1 MPSRFEQ
8 YKQSESQ
15 KRELQSD
22 LAELKNLYNSYE
34 SFYNTYTFDEFLEY
48 STRNSSNPLDSSI
61 LTYLKEKENEDKVL
75 KEFRKTTVPWLS
87 ETIGGGLSAARS
99 ISLPIMSKLPTSPV
113 AKTLNVLAPNEQ
125 EIRRGTDRAFR
136 NVGEAVGFGDIWD
149 EKTDEKTGKKYY
161 EIQQPETTAGQIL
174 KPVGEYVSALAVT
187 RNPSSLFSKTASTVT
202 KRKVGRPSK
211 ADVAKAARAEST
223 EKLLGVGK
231 TLARAEGAAQ
241 VAFADDPEFVYV
253 ASALSNYIG
262 NDDNMLSDVLNYLD
276 VDEQSPEAARRL
288 SLLLDGLVFSGV
300 VSTGIGAFKLTKEGI
315 LKILNS
321 VKNSSQSQKESF
333 KSLIQGGAKTKSAR
347 QKDVPEVPIIRDI
360 SNENIL
366 KFGTDSLVYRGL
378 NSGYKGV
385 QRFYQNFLTTSGM
398 YSEDMFKML
407 KSADYNKIGWSK
419 RASEIHAKLVTSI
432 AKAAKTSKFSKDE
445 IDERLFDYLKGKKT
459 LNSLPKNPEL
469 RQFAKLA
476 KDEITN
482 LSQMLLKTKY
492 IPSNIKKIAEENMG
506 SYLRKTYQ
514 FYEDKN
520 WRPSQEVIDD
530 VTNTIAESIRKTKG
544 TKNVTPAQLTQARQ
558 VVNDI
563 LNRDTKN
570 YNNVISHLNGVFG
583 TKKNEIVFQQRKN
596 IAPAIQKLLGG
607 EEVDASLAVFRT
619 LDTLGTQLTNY
630 KLYDDLY
637 NRGIGKWFFKETGK
651 FSKAPDDALK
661 AGKISGE
668 QFLQLDGL
676 RTTPEI
682 AEYFNTIASKK
693 GPLDS
698 LSKVYSYFL
707 AAKGASQAAAT
718 VFNSL
723 THVRNTIGG
732 SIILMRNGINPFSE
746 ETVKSAQILSNDL
759 FTMDA
764 TKKNKALSDLYE
776 EYQRLGLVNQNVRVG
791 EFKNLINDFIR
802 NENKNLYSYTSNVFK
817 KAANKATSVYV
828 AEDDLWRIVA
838 YNKELNTLKK
848 AYPDLARRN
857 LQDLKQEA
865 ANIVRDTMPTY
876 DLIAPGL
883 QRLRQLP
890 IGNFFSFTAEQFRN
904 NYNTFMRAGQE
915 LRSGNKVIQD
925 RGMNRLASQITTNY
939 LGAKGIEDFS
949 KLIFGISDEDERA
962 VRNLN
967 LAPWSKNSSLLFS
980 RDKDGNIQY
989 IDLTYTDP
997 SAPVT
1002 DNFRNIINIITD
1014 PTENM
1019 KTVDRNI
1026 FVNMI
1031 EGLEFFLRPFVSEA
1045 LLTEAIADVTIRGG
1059 RTKEGFRVRPINPFT
1074 KEPMIWLE
1082 SPENQRQFGEN
1093 FNTSI
1098 AHILETVLPREV
1110 TDIGSLVGGKKAQ
1123 RIEEGQTTLQRELL
1137 GKLTGQ
1143 RLITITPDKIERDF
1157 SFKLSDLNRATGLYQ
1172 GNLNNTI
1179 RKNVKAETVLD
1190 AFDKENKK
1198 NYKSYVKTKLM
1209 LDAAKHFDVDNYT
1222 IQSLVNENLKGY
1234 TKDEKNTFL
1243 YSSNEY
1249 VPLKISDKKL
1259 QQAYEELNFDNIGYR
1274 EFFDAYTIKYLEY
1287 AQLPL
1292 LEEEKVD
1299 REEFFTGG
1307 LVTQSQFD
1315 LARSLG
1321 EDVFSGKLQEKTTE
1335 FLTERERQRDISEE
1349 EIKKGLAEKDYRAAF
1364 EAYETLPIGQQ
1375 IAGYIFPPT
1384 GVPISAA
1391 GTAVYTERANPRF
1404 KTINEYVRGIVKP
1417 SVVPLGLR
1425 LNPVTVDDP
1434 LSAGIAAAEATGV
1447 IPAIGGIG
1455 KAGAAGLKRF
1465 KSVKSKDNFEGE
1477 GGSGDFVKNV
1487 VEIDNANFKSR
1498 LEEEAIE
1505 RAKTEKNAQALVNY
1519 LKSPKRKGLKKEE
1532 KEYINLDNLEIT
1544 KDTTPEDVIK
1554 YIQANK
1560 PRLYRVE
1567 RTENPSL
1574 SYKGDMHDIRNRFE
1588 EDSFSLNDYVDNY
1601 LKPKGI
1607 YENDNLELAYNVAK
1621 YIDDSDNTIEVHLV
1635 GNSVE
1640 GYKVHMFNNKR
1651 GNFDLLDEADV
1662 VIPQTGFIAYDE
1674 GVIQA
1679 ERYLMSKGFI
1689 NESLDNRV
1697 DKQTPLIEQV
1707 PDVTKP
1713 GVTLPTEFGPSKY
1726 ESFTLPSGDNY
1737 REFQVLIENAPGK
1750 FTGRMSQKELYDA
1763 EVHLGGSDELLHY
1776 RTTDRLDT
1784 DGNKILFVEEIQS
1797 DVHQAGRRFGYDKD
1811 DAFSDIGVPPF
1822 PFQGLDWVNI
1832 AVKDV
1837 ANLAAKEGYDKVAFA
1852 PAIEQARRY
1861 RKPQF
1866 INYETDLKITDVT
1879 KMSDKE
1885 ILDTL
1890 SPTVA
1895 IYNDKER
1902 AKLYR
1907 EDVKWIVEVIGHE
1920 GLSIPTKNNPLSKQL
1935 SKYAGG
1941 EDIIETL
1948 KLKTDN
1954 DLIDNLEL
1962 YLGEEVRTNPNF
1974 IKNKKTQTFKT
1985 GKMTGESAKL
1995 VAIYSD
2001 AIPNS
2006 INKQLKV
2013 KPYLSKIYY
2022 DQYDYYPYESSQ
2034 KQIIDTYTSGEDFV
2048 SVLDDVVTFDVTP
2061 EMKQAK
2067 LLFKKGGIVR
2077 QSYFEGE
2084 KVSEDF
2090 PVTDVTEEPANRVD
2104 PFTGE
2109 PYKAQM
2115 EELGL

>member
-8 YKQSESQ
+8 YKQTESQ
-15 KRELQSD
+15 KRELESD

-34 SFYNTYTFDEFLEY
+34 SFYNTYTFDEFIEY
-48 STRNSSNPLDSSI
+48 STRNSSNPLDSSM
-61 LTYLKEKENEDKVL
+61 LEYEKEKENEDKVL

-87 ETIGGGLSAARS
+87 ETIGGTLSAARG
-99 ISLPIMSKLPTSPV
+99 ISVPLISKLPGGAGSI
-113 AKTLNVLAPNEQ
+113 AQTLNVLAPNEQ
-125 EIRRGTDRAFR
+125 EIRRGTDKAFR
-136 NVGEAVGFGDIWD
+136 DVGEVVGFGDIWD
-149 EKTDEKTGKKYY
+149 EKTDKETGKKYY
-161 EIQQPETTAGQIL
+161 EIQEPETTAGQIL
-174 KPVGEYVSALAVT
+174 KPVGEYITALAVT
-187 RNPSSLFSKTASTVT
+187 RNPSSLFAKSGPKVI

-211 ADVAKAARAEST
+211 ADLAKAARAEST
-223 EKLLGVGK
+223 EKLLGAGK

-241 VAFADDPEFVYV
+241 VAFADDPEFTYV

-262 NDDNMLSDVLNYLD
+262 NDDNMLSEVLNYLD

-300 VSTGIGAFKLTKEGI
+300 VSTGIGVFKLTKEGI

-321 VKNSSQSQKESF
+321 VKNSPQSQKESF
-333 KSLIQGGAKTKSAR
+333 KSLIQGGAKTKSSR
-347 QKDVPEVPIIRDI
+347 QKDVPEVPIIKDI
-360 SNENIL
+360 SNEDIL

-378 NSGYKGV
+378 NSGYRGV
-385 QRFYQNFLTTSGM
+385 QRLYQDFLTTSGM
-398 YSEDMFKML
+398 YSEEMFKML

-445 IDERLFDYLKGKKT
+445 IDERLFDYLKGNKT

-469 RQFAKLA
+469 RQFAKEA

-482 LSQMLLKTKY
+482 LSQMFLKTKY
-492 IPSNIKKIAEENMG
+492 IPSNIKKIAEENLG

-514 FYEDKN
+514 FYENKN

-544 TKNVTPAQLTQARQ
+544 TENVTPAQLTQARQ

-583 TKKNEIVFQQRKN
+583 VKKNEIVFQERKN
-596 IAPAIQKLLGG
+596 IEPAIQKLLGG

-637 NRGIGKWFFKETGK
+637 DKGIGKWFFKETGK

-682 AEYFNTIASKK
+682 AEYFNTITSKK

-707 AAKGASQAAAT
+707 AAKGSSQAAAT

-791 EFKNLINDFIR
+791 EFKNLINDFVR
-802 NENKNLYSYTSNVFK
+802 NENTNLYSYTSNVFK

-883 QRLRQLP
+883 QKLRQLP

-949 KLIFGISDEDERA
+949 KLAFGISDEDERA
-962 VRNLN
+962 VRDLN

-1045 LLTEAIADVTIRGG
+1045 LLTEAIGDVTIRGG

-1074 KEPMIWLE
+1074 KEPMIWRE
-1082 SPENQRQFGEN
+1082 SPKNQRQFGEN

-1172 GNLNNTI
+1172 GNLNDTI

-1198 NYKSYVKTKLM
+1198 NYKAYVKTKLM

-1299 REEFFTGG
+1299 KKEFSTGG
-1307 LVTQSQFD
+1307 LV
-1315 LARSLG
+1315 
-1321 EDVFSGKLQEKTTE
+1321 SGPE
-1335 FLTERERQRDISEE
+1335 
-1349 EIKKGLAEKDYRAAF
+1349 
-1364 EAYETLPIGQQ
+1364 
-1375 IAGYIFPPT
+1375 
-1384 GVPISAA
+1384 VP
-1391 GTAVYTERANPRF
+1391 
-1404 KTINEYVRGIVKP
+1404 
-1417 SVVPLGLR
+1417 
-1425 LNPVTVDDP
+1425 D
-1434 LSAGIAAAEATGV
+1434 
-1447 IPAIGGIG
+1447 
-1455 KAGAAGLKRF
+1455 
-1465 KSVKSKDNFEGE
+1465 
-1477 GGSGDFVKNV
+1477 
-1487 VEIDNANFKSR
+1487 
-1498 LEEEAIE
+1498 
-1505 RAKTEKNAQALVNY
+1505 
-1519 LKSPKRKGLKKEE
+1519 
-1532 KEYINLDNLEIT
+1532 T
-1544 KDTTPEDVIK
+1544 K
-1554 YIQANK
+1554 
-1560 PRLYRVE
+1560 
-1567 RTENPSL
+1567 ENP
-1574 SYKGDMHDIRNRFE
+1574 
-1588 EDSFSLNDYVDNY
+1588 
-1601 LKPKGI
+1601 
-1607 YENDNLELAYNVAK
+1607 
-1621 YIDDSDNTIEVHLV
+1621 
-1635 GNSVE
+1635 
-1640 GYKVHMFNNKR
+1640 
-1651 GNFDLLDEADV
+1651 AD
-1662 VIPQTGFIAYDE
+1662 
-1674 GVIQA
+1674 
-1679 ERYLMSKGFI
+1679 
-1689 NESLDNRV
+1689 
-1697 DKQTPLIEQV
+1697 
-1707 PDVTKP
+1707 
-1713 GVTLPTEFGPSKY
+1713 
-1726 ESFTLPSGDNY
+1726 
-1737 REFQVLIENAPGK
+1737 
-1750 FTGRMSQKELYDA
+1750 
-1763 EVHLGGSDELLHY
+1763 
-1776 RTTDRLDT
+1776 
-1784 DGNKILFVEEIQS
+1784 
-1797 DVHQAGRRFGYDKD
+1797 
-1811 DAFSDIGVPPF
+1811 
-1822 PFQGLDWVNI
+1822 
-1832 AVKDV
+1832 
-1837 ANLAAKEGYDKVAFA
+1837 
-1852 PAIEQARRY
+1852 
-1861 RKPQF
+1861 
-1866 INYETDLKITDVT
+1866 
-1879 KMSDKE
+1879 
-1885 ILDTL
+1885 
-1890 SPTVA
+1890 
-1895 IYNDKER
+1895 
-1902 AKLYR
+1902 
-1907 EDVKWIVEVIGHE
+1907 
-1920 GLSIPTKNNPLSKQL
+1920 
-1935 SKYAGG
+1935 
-1941 EDIIETL
+1941 
-1948 KLKTDN
+1948 
-1954 DLIDNLEL
+1954 
-1962 YLGEEVRTNPNF
+1962 
-1974 IKNKKTQTFKT
+1974 
-1985 GKMTGESAKL
+1985 
-1995 VAIYSD
+1995 
-2001 AIPNS
+2001 
-2006 INKQLKV
+2006 
-2013 KPYLSKIYY
+2013 
-2022 DQYDYYPYESSQ
+2022 
-2034 KQIIDTYTSGEDFV
+2034 
-2048 SVLDDVVTFDVTP
+2048 
-2061 EMKQAK
+2061 
-2067 LLFKKGGIVR
+2067 
-2077 QSYFEGE
+2077 
-2084 KVSEDF
+2084 
-2090 PVTDVTEEPANRVD
+2090 RVD

-2109 PYKAQM
+2109 PYSDQMARLGFNEGKLVQDILSFIGQVRGYEDPSFLKQYADDVKWQEVRGAGPTTVQSNNGPARGSYQVEGSEGSSRNETILNRAVKFYEKYPDAPKSKEIEYALSQIGKDLDFSTLSEQTQDSLFYMDAERGTLPLDKLATGELDNKTAWMEHWNQGPDRQVMEDKWDRAQK
-2115 EELGL
+2115 EKEILLQQQLEQ

>member
-8 YKQSESQ
+8 YKQTESQ
-15 KRELQSD
+15 KRELESD

-99 ISLPIMSKLPTSPV
+99 ISLPVMSKLPGGTSSI

-136 NVGEAVGFGDIWD
+136 DVGEAVGFGDIWD
-149 EKTDEKTGKKYY
+149 EKTDEETGKKYY

-187 RNPSSLFSKTASTVT
+187 RNPSSLFAKTAPKVT
-202 KRKVGRPSK
+202 KQKVGRPSK
-211 ADVAKAARAEST
+211 ADIAKAARAEST

-241 VAFADDPEFVYV
+241 VAFADDPEFTYV

-321 VKNSSQSQKESF
+321 VKNSTQSQKESF

-360 SNENIL
+360 SNEDIL

-378 NSGYKGV
+378 NSGYRWV
-385 QRFYQNFLTTSGM
+385 QKQYQNFLTTSGM

-469 RQFAKLA
+469 RQFAKEA
-476 KDEITN
+476 KNEITN

-492 IPSNIKKIAEENMG
+492 IPSNIKKIAEENLG

-514 FYEDKN
+514 FYENKN

-637 NRGIGKWFFKETGK
+637 DKGIGKWFFKETGK

-682 AEYFNTIASKK
+682 AEFFSTASKK
-693 GPLDS
+693 GSFTGLNAI
-698 LSKVYSYFL
+698 VEGYRFFL
-707 AAKGASQAAAT
+707 AAKGSSQAAAT

-746 ETVKSAQILSNDL
+746 ETVKSAKILSNDL

-791 EFKNLINDFIR
+791 EFKNLINDFVR
-802 NENKNLYSYTSNVFK
+802 NKNENLYSYTSNVFK

-925 RGMNRLASQITTNY
+925 RGMNRLASQITTTY
-939 LGAKGIEDFS
+939 LGSKGIEDFS
-949 KLIFGISDEDERA
+949 KLAFGISDEDERA

-1002 DNFRNIINIITD
+1002 DNFRNIINIIND

-1031 EGLEFFLRPFVSEA
+1031 EGLEFFLRPFVSES

-1082 SPENQRQFGEN
+1082 SPNNQRQFGEN
-1093 FNTSI
+1093 FNISI

-1143 RLITITPDKIERDF
+1143 RLVTITPDKIERDF

-1172 GNLNNTI
+1172 GNLNDTI

-1198 NYKSYVKTKLM
+1198 NYKAYVKTKLM

-1307 LVTQSQFD
+1307 LVTQSEFD
-1315 LARSLG
+1315 LIQSVG
-1321 EDVFSGKLQEKTTE
+1321 EDIVSGKLQEEVKDY
-1335 FLTERERQRDISEE
+1335 LTERERQRDISEE

-1375 IAGYIFPPT
+1375 IAGYMFPPT

-1477 GGSGDFVKNV
+1477 GGGTTQPPVNKEK
-1487 VEIDNANFKSR
+1487 EIYTTNSTNNSFSPVLK
-1498 LEEEAIE
+1498 
-1505 RAKTEKNAQALVNY
+1505 ALLVDTPNQKGENLLNW
-1519 LKSPKRKGLKKEE
+1519 LKKQEGVKKEE
-1532 KEYINLDNLEIT
+1532 LDLLEIEQYVAQNPNASGAEIAESIKDNKIKINLRIAKGEDAKRIEYDYEVSREDPITGQPAYIEYDYPDEASYLDNPFYQLT
-1544 KDTTPEDVIK
+1544 
-1554 YIQANK
+1554 
-1560 PRLYRVE
+1560 PRLQGMDAGRVYAYGNDDVGFE
-1567 RTENPSL
+1567 FFIDGRRLTSDVEQYTAGDRVYSRTEAEIRLNRLMEDEGIVDTIDMDTGEALIGGGFGDQTQYRYVVDTNLPGGKNYQEIIFL
-1574 SYKGDMHDIRNRFE
+1574 AKGDLRYKIKPITDRMFDRHPDEFHFKGTRNNTQFAHALVRDRIIGVEKLKSLHIDELQSDIHK
-1588 EDSFSLNDYVDNY
+1588 LGKQHGY
-1601 LKPKGI
+1601 LT
-1607 YENDNLELAYNVAK
+1607 
-1621 YIDDSDNTIEVHLV
+1621 DSDI
-1635 GNSVE
+1635 
-1640 GYKVHMFNNKR
+1640 
-1651 GNFDLLDEADV
+1651 
-1662 VIPQTGFIAYDE
+1662 
-1674 GVIQA
+1674 
-1679 ERYLMSKGFI
+1679 
-1689 NESLDNRV
+1689 
-1697 DKQTPLIEQV
+1697 
-1707 PDVTKP
+1707 
-1713 GVTLPTEFGPSKY
+1713 
-1726 ESFTLPSGDNY
+1726 
-1737 REFQVLIENAPGK
+1737 
-1750 FTGRMSQKELYDA
+1750 
-1763 EVHLGGSDELLHY
+1763 
-1776 RTTDRLDT
+1776 
-1784 DGNKILFVEEIQS
+1784 NKILEMEKVGVESIQLV
-1797 DVHQAGRRFGYDKD
+1797 DNILLDPDYDKLI
-1811 DAFSDIGVPPF
+1811 S
-1822 PFQGLDWVNI
+1822 
-1832 AVKDV
+1832 KV
-1837 ANLAAKEGYDKVAFA
+1837 ADLPYKNNWQEVSLNQLLYKAAKEGYDSLSISTSDILVDRYTKKYSEFYKNLYDKRYKKHMKKLANKYKGKFTQSQYDLLDINSQYNNYLDKRARNVPLSSTGADFMRRVEEGLFDVN
-1852 PAIEQARRY
+1852 AI
-1861 RKPQF
+1861 
-1866 INYETDLKITDVT
+1866 IITDE
-1879 KMSDKE
+1879 MRDL
-1885 ILDTL
+1885 IL
-1890 SPTVA
+1890 
-1895 IYNDKER
+1895 K
-1902 AKLYR
+1902 
-1907 EDVKWIVEVIGHE
+1907 E
-1920 GLSIPTKNNPLSKQL
+1920 GLPSF
-1935 SKYAGG
+1935 A
-1941 EDIIETL
+1941 E
-1948 KLKTDN
+1948 
-1954 DLIDNLEL
+1954 
-1962 YLGEEVRTNPNF
+1962 
-1974 IKNKKTQTFKT
+1974 
-1985 GKMTGESAKL
+1985 
-1995 VAIYSD
+1995 
-2001 AIPNS
+2001 
-2006 INKQLKV
+2006 
-2013 KPYLSKIYY
+2013 
-2022 DQYDYYPYESSQ
+2022 
-2034 KQIIDTYTSGEDFV
+2034 
-2048 SVLDDVVTFDVTP
+2048 
-2061 EMKQAK
+2061 
-2067 LLFKKGGIVR
+2067 GGIVR

-2084 KVSEDF
+2084 KVSKDF

>member
-8 YKQSESQ
+8 YKQTESQ
-15 KRELQSD
+15 KRELESD

-99 ISLPIMSKLPTSPV
+99 IGLPVMSKLPGGASSI

-136 NVGEAVGFGDIWD
+136 DVGEAVGFGDIWN
-149 EKTDEKTGKKYY
+149 EKTDEETGKKYY

-174 KPVGEYVSALAVT
+174 KPVGEYVSAIAIT
-187 RNPSSLFSKTASTVT
+187 RNPSSLFAKTAPKVT

-241 VAFADDPEFVYV
+241 VAFADDPEFTYV

-360 SNENIL
+360 SNEDIL

-378 NSGYKGV
+378 NSGYRGV
-385 QRFYQNFLTTSGM
+385 QRLYQDFLTTSGM

-445 IDERLFDYLKGKKT
+445 IDERLFDYLKGNKT

-469 RQFAKLA
+469 RQFAKEA

-492 IPSNIKKIAEENMG
+492 IPSNIRKIVEENLG

-514 FYEDKN
+514 FYENKN

-544 TKNVTPAQLTQARQ
+544 TENVTSAQLTQARQ

-583 TKKNEIVFQQRKN
+583 TKKNEIVFQERKN

-637 NRGIGKWFFKETGK
+637 DKGIGKWFFKETGK

-682 AEYFNTIASKK
+682 AEYFNTITSKK

-707 AAKGASQAAAT
+707 AAKGSSQAAAT

-791 EFKNLINDFIR
+791 EFKNLINDFVR
-802 NENKNLYSYTSNVFK
+802 NENENLYSYTSNVFK

-848 AYPDLARRN
+848 AYPDLTKRN

-883 QRLRQLP
+883 QKLRQLP

-949 KLIFGISDEDERA
+949 KLAFGISDEDERA
-962 VRNLN
+962 VRDLN

-1098 AHILETVLPREV
+1098 AHILGTVLPREV

-1172 GNLNNTI
+1172 GNLNDTI

-1198 NYKSYVKTKLM
+1198 NYKAYVKTKLM

-1292 LEEEKVD
+1292 LEEEKVN

-1321 EDVFSGKLQEKTTE
+1321 EDVFSGKLQEETTE

-1375 IAGYIFPPT
+1375 IAGYMFPPT

-1477 GGSGDFVKNV
+1477 GGGTTQPPVNKEK
-1487 VEIDNANFKSR
+1487 EIYTTNSANNSFSPVLK
-1498 LEEEAIE
+1498 
-1505 RAKTEKNAQALVNY
+1505 ALLVDTPNQKGENLLNW
-1519 LKSPKRKGLKKEE
+1519 LKKQEGVKKEE
-1532 KEYINLDNLEIT
+1532 LDLLEIEQYVAQNPNASGAEIAESIKDNKIKINLRIAKGEDAKRIEYDYEVSKEDPITGQAAYIEYDFPDEASYLENPFYQLT
-1544 KDTTPEDVIK
+1544 
-1554 YIQANK
+1554 
-1560 PRLYRVE
+1560 PRLQGMDAGRAFAYGNEESGFEFFIDGQRVTRRAE
-1567 RTENPSL
+1567 EDFSDAEAVQYDLRLGDRVYSRTEAEIRLNRLMEDEGIVDTVDMETGEALIGGGFGDQTQYRYVIDENLPGGENYQEIVFL
-1574 SYKGDMHDIRNRFE
+1574 AKGDLPEFNTITDRMFDRHPDEFHFKGTRNNTQFAHALVRDRIIGVEKLKSLHIDELQSDIHKLGKRYGYLTNSDIIKMSE
-1588 EDSFSLNDYVDNY
+1588 IEQIAKQEGDDILLMPEYNKLIDKVADLPYKNNWQEVSLNQ
-1601 LKPKGI
+1601 L
-1607 YENDNLELAYNVAK
+1607 L
-1621 YIDDSDNTIEVHLV
+1621 
-1635 GNSVE
+1635 
-1640 GYKVHMFNNKR
+1640 YK
-1651 GNFDLLDEADV
+1651 
-1662 VIPQTGFIAYDE
+1662 
-1674 GVIQA
+1674 
-1679 ERYLMSKGFI
+1679 
-1689 NESLDNRV
+1689 
-1697 DKQTPLIEQV
+1697 
-1707 PDVTKP
+1707 
-1713 GVTLPTEFGPSKY
+1713 
-1726 ESFTLPSGDNY
+1726 
-1737 REFQVLIENAPGK
+1737 
-1750 FTGRMSQKELYDA
+1750 
-1763 EVHLGGSDELLHY
+1763 
-1776 RTTDRLDT
+1776 
-1784 DGNKILFVEEIQS
+1784 
-1797 DVHQAGRRFGYDKD
+1797 
-1811 DAFSDIGVPPF
+1811 
-1822 PFQGLDWVNI
+1822 
-1832 AVKDV
+1832 
-1837 ANLAAKEGYDKVAFA
+1837 AAREGYDSLSISTSDILVDRYTKKYSEFYKNLYDKRYKTHMKKLANKYKGEFTQSQYDLSDINPNYTTSIRKEGLFDVN
-1852 PAIEQARRY
+1852 AI
-1861 RKPQF
+1861 
-1866 INYETDLKITDVT
+1866 IITDE
-1879 KMSDKE
+1879 MRDL
-1885 ILDTL
+1885 IL
-1890 SPTVA
+1890 
-1895 IYNDKER
+1895 K
-1902 AKLYR
+1902 
-1907 EDVKWIVEVIGHE
+1907 E
-1920 GLSIPTKNNPLSKQL
+1920 GLPSF
-1935 SKYAGG
+1935 A
-1941 EDIIETL
+1941 E
-1948 KLKTDN
+1948 
-1954 DLIDNLEL
+1954 
-1962 YLGEEVRTNPNF
+1962 
-1974 IKNKKTQTFKT
+1974 
-1985 GKMTGESAKL
+1985 
-1995 VAIYSD
+1995 
-2001 AIPNS
+2001 
-2006 INKQLKV
+2006 
-2013 KPYLSKIYY
+2013 
-2022 DQYDYYPYESSQ
+2022 
-2034 KQIIDTYTSGEDFV
+2034 
-2048 SVLDDVVTFDVTP
+2048 
-2061 EMKQAK
+2061 
-2067 LLFKKGGIVR
+2067 GGIVR

-2090 PVTDVTEEPANRVD
+2090 PVTDVAEEPANRVD